1 VRRVS
6 LITVSVLV
14 LRSFVAAQ
22 DADYPRPDLTWQ
34 TIETPHFLIDFHSGE
49 ERSAREVASIAEQVY
64 GPITKLYQHEPDQKV
79 TFVIRDHDDYSN
91 GAAYFYDNKVE
102 IWAPAL
108 DFELR
113 GTHPWLQD
121 VVAHEFTHII
131 QIQTTM
137 KLGRTVPAI
146 YFQWLGYEAER
157 RTDVLYGY
165 PNVIVSYPLSA
176 FVVPSWFAEGVAQYN
191 YPRFRYDYWDSH
203 RDMILR
209 MYMLAG
215 NPLTWEEMGVFGKTS
230 LGNESSYNAGFSIVQ
245 YIADTYG
252 IDKLDE
258 ISRALSSLPRVT
270 IDGAISA
277 VLGKS
282 GEELYQEWKK
292 AKTEH
297 YKKLAAAISANR
309 VEGEMIE
316 KEGFGN
322 FYPEFT
328 PDGKKLAYVTNKGE
342 DYFALSS
349 VYLYDFQTKTAKELG
364 LVARSTLSFS
374 SDGRYL
380 YYSKLGRRNKFFAK
394 LSDLYRYDLV
404 NEEEERLT
412 RSLRAWNPKISADGT
427 KLVFAYGSDGTL
439 NIGVADSIGRN
450 VRRVTDFANGE
461 QVYTPVWSPD
471 GSKIAFGYSAGDRQS
486 VAMIDE
492 DGKGFQVLV
501 SGPGARDPS
510 FSRDGKSLFYASDE
524 TGIYNIYELDLQTGA
539 KRRVT
544 NVLGGAFLPTADSAG
559 DLAFA
564 SYTSSGYKIA
574 FLERSQQIAGGT
586 RSPEAPT
593 AAPRVESSR
602 LTSGVAAIA
611 AVASD
616 AAGTAPSSGSLPP
629 VPDPKPY
636 KNAFTSLSIIPVLR
650 VDNYNPRNKGLDVIR
665 PGIYFSSS
673 DMLDKLSLFGGAVI
687 NRQLERDLFVI
698 FEYRDPI
705 PPFYQLGLAPTL
717 SLELYN
723 ISRKTGVSFPIVTD
737 RSYLIQTDV
746 TYDLFE
752 FDVSLRQK
760 MIDDHTQLQVGY
772 ALSRYNADI
781 GAFLLP
787 PANISPAFRNT
798 YLIGNALTVQLTHEN
813 IHPSVDQSIN
823 PVGRT
828 VSLTYSYEFNK
839 FNPEGEYTIENGALV
854 PRYSKPSFH
863 RLDLQWTEHLQLPF
877 PKQTLTLSARGS
889 SIRKRGID
897 DFFDAYAGGFIGMRG
912 YPYYSLGGRDLAVL
926 SAAYRFPL
934 WTSINFRFLQFYFTK
949 LYGSVFGDI
958 GDAWTPLAGGKG
970 VAPPVG
976 DWKKDAGF
984 ELRLEAFSF
993 YQYPTRIFFAGAYG
1007 FDRFTRTFNNVDVTY
1022 GREWRFYVGVL
1033 FGFELSPLTNIFKHA
1048 EYYGR

>member
-1 VRRVS
+1 VRIPS
-6 LITVSVLV
+6 LIILLIVLFTSY
-14 LRSFVAAQ
+14 LAAQ
-22 DADYPRPDLTWQ
+22 DGDYPRPDLTWQ
-34 TIETPHFLIDFHSGE
+34 TIETPHFRVDFHNGE
-49 ERSAREVASIAEQVY
+49 ERTGREVASIAEEIY
-64 GPITKLYQHEPDQKV
+64 GPITTMYQHEPDQKV
-79 TFVIRDHDDYSN
+79 TFVVRDHDDYSN

-121 VVAHEFTHII
+121 VVTHEFTHII
-131 QIQTTM
+131 QIQTAM
-137 KLGRTVPAI
+137 KLGRTIPAI
-146 YFQWLGYEAER
+146 YLQWLGYEAER

-191 YPRFRYDYWDSH
+191 SPKFQYDYWDSH

-215 NPLTWEEMGVFGKTS
+215 NPLTWEEMAVFGKTS
-230 LGNESSYNAGFSIVQ
+230 LGNESSYNAGFSIVE

-252 IDKLDE
+252 VDKLNE

-270 IDGAISA
+270 IDGAIAA

-282 GEELYQEWKK
+282 GEELYEEWKK

-297 YKKLAAAISANR
+297 YRKLAGAISANR
-309 VEGEMIE
+309 VEGEVIE

-328 PDGKKLAYVTNKGE
+328 PDGRKLAYVSNKGE
-342 DYFALSS
+342 DYFGLSS
-349 VYLYDFQTKTAKELG
+349 VYLYDFQTKTAKKLG
-364 LVARSTLSFS
+364 LMARSTLSFS
-374 SDGRYL
+374 PDGRYL
-380 YYSKLGRRNKFFAK
+380 YYSRTGRHNKFFAK

-412 RSLRAWNPKISADGT
+412 YGLRACNPKISPDGK
-427 KLVFAYGSDGTL
+427 KLVFAYGSDGTV
-439 NIGVADSIGRN
+439 NVGVADSMGKNI
-450 VRRVTDFANGE
+450 RRVTDFTDGE
-461 QVYTPVWSPD
+461 QVFTPVWSPD
-471 GSKIAFGYSAGDRQS
+471 GSKIAFGYSSVGNQS
-486 VAMIDE
+486 LAMIDE
-492 DGKGFQVLV
+492 DGKDFRLLV
-501 SGPGARDPS
+501 SGPDSRNPS

-539 KRRVT
+539 RRQVT
-544 NVLGGAFLPTADSAG
+544 NVLGGAFLPATDDAG

-564 SYTSSGYKIA
+564 SYTVSGYKIA
-574 FLERSQQIAGGT
+574 FLERSERIAAET
-586 RSPEAPT
+586 KLSAPSTT
-593 AAPRVESSR
+593 AREVESS
-602 LTSGVAAIA
+602 TPGSGAAP
-611 AVASD
+611 VASPMAD
-616 AAGTAPSSGSLPP
+616 ATVPTFSSGALPP
-629 VPDPKPY
+629 VPEPKPY
-636 KNAFTSLSIIPVLR
+636 KSAFTSMTIIPVLR

-673 DMLDKLSLFGGAVI
+673 EMLDKISLFGGAVI
-687 NRQLERDLFVI
+687 NRQLERDLFAI
-698 FEYRDPI
+698 FEYRDAI

-723 ISRKTGVSFPIVTD
+723 ISRKTGVSFPMVTD
-737 RSYLIQTDV
+737 RQYLIQTDV

-752 FDVSLRQK
+752 IDASLKQK
-760 MIDDHTQLQVGY
+760 MVDDHTQLQVGY
-772 ALSRYNADI
+772 ALSRYDADI

-787 PANISPAFRNT
+787 TVGVSPAFRNT
-798 YLIGNALTVQLTHEN
+798 YLIGNALTVQLMHEN

-839 FNPEGEYTIENGALV
+839 FNPEGEYNVENGVLV

-863 RLDLQWTEHLQLPF
+863 RLDVQWTEHLQLPI
-877 PKQTLTLSARGS
+877 PKHTLTLSARGS
-889 SIRKRGID
+889 SILKKGID
-897 DFFDAYAGGFIGMRG
+897 EFFNAYAGGFIGMRG
-912 YPYYSLGGRDLAVL
+912 YPYYSLGGSDLAVL

-934 WTSINFRFLQFYFTK
+934 WTTINFRFAQFYFTK
-949 LYGSVFGDI
+949 LYGSVFGDL
-958 GDAWTPLAGGKG
+958 GDAWTTGGKG
-970 VAPPVG
+970 STPSVG
-976 DWKKDAGF
+976 DWKKDAGL

-1007 FDRFTRTFNNVDVTY
+1007 FDRFSQTFNNVDVTY
-1022 GREWRFYVGVL
+1022 GREWRFYFGVL
-1033 FGFELSPLTNIFKHA
+1033 FGFDLNPMTKIFQRA

>member
-1 VRRVS
+1 MVRTLS
-6 LITVSVLV
+6 LIAFSALIFSSYLT
-14 LRSFVAAQ
+14 AQ
-22 DADYPRPDLTWQ
+22 DDDYPRPDLTWQ
-34 TIETPHFLIDFHSGE
+34 TIETAHFRIDFHNGE
-49 ERSAREVASIAEQVY
+49 ERTAREVAAIAEQIY
-64 GPITKLYQHEPDQKV
+64 GPITELYRHEPDQKV
-79 TFVIRDHDDYSN
+79 TFVVRDHDDYSN

-121 VVAHEFTHII
+121 VVTHEFTHIV
-131 QIQTTM
+131 QIQTAM
-137 KLGRTVPAI
+137 KLGRTIPAI
-146 YFQWLGYEAER
+146 YLQWLGYEAER

-176 FVVPSWFAEGVAQYN
+176 FVVPSWFPEGVAQYN
-191 YPRFRYDYWDSH
+191 DPKFRYDYWDSH

-209 MYMLAG
+209 MYMLDG
-215 NPLTWEEMGVFGKTS
+215 NPLTWEEMAVFGKTS

-245 YIADTYG
+245 YIADAYG
-252 IDKLDE
+252 IDKLRE
-258 ISRALSSLPRVT
+258 ISKALSSLPRVT

-282 GEELYQEWKK
+282 GEELYKEWKR
-292 AKTEH
+292 ATTEH
-297 YKKLAAAISANR
+297 YKTLAAGISANR
-309 VEGEMIE
+309 IDGEMIE

-328 PDGKKLAYVTNKGE
+328 PDGRKLAYVSNKGE
-342 DYFALSS
+342 DYFGLSS
-349 VYLYDFQTKTAKELG
+349 VYLYDLQTKSAKKVKLT
-364 LVARSTLSFS
+364 ARSTLSFS
-374 SDGRYL
+374 PGGRYL
-380 YYSKLGRRNKFFAK
+380 YYSRTGRRNKFFAK
-394 LSDLYRYDLV
+394 LSDLYRYDLL
-404 NEEEERLT
+404 NEKEERLT
-412 RSLRAWNPKISADGT
+412 HSLRAWNPKISADGT
-427 KLVFAYGSDGTL
+427 KLVFAYGSDGTV
-439 NIGVADSIGRN
+439 NIGVSDSIGKD

-471 GSKIAFGYSAGDRQS
+471 GSKIAFGYSDGDKQS

-492 DGKGFQVLV
+492 NGKNFRVLV
-501 SGPGARDPS
+501 SGPDARDP
-510 FSRDGKSLFYASDE
+510 FFARDGNSLFYASDE
-524 TGIYNIYELDLQTGA
+524 TGIYNISELDLRTGA
-539 KRRVT
+539 KRQVT
-544 NVLGGAFLPTADSAG
+544 NVLGGAFLPTSDPAG

-574 FLERSQQIAGGT
+574 FLERSRQLAVAETPPDTTSAARSVGSSRTGAGAAAVAADAPVAGGT
-586 RSPEAPT
+586 AASSVSLSSVPEA
-593 AAPRVESSR
+593 
-602 LTSGVAAIA
+602 
-611 AVASD
+611 
-616 AAGTAPSSGSLPP
+616 
-629 VPDPKPY
+629 KPY
-636 KNAFTSLSIIPVLR
+636 KNAFTSLSLIPVLR
-650 VDNYNPRNKGLDVIR
+650 VDNYNPRNKGFDVLR
-665 PGIYFSSS
+665 PGFYFSSS
-673 DMLDKLSLFGGAVI
+673 DMLDKLSLFGGAVV
-687 NRQLERDLFVI
+687 NLQLERDLFAI
-698 FEYRDPI
+698 LEYRDAI

-752 FDVSLRQK
+752 FDLSLRQK
-760 MIDDHTQLQVGY
+760 LADDHTQVKVGY

-787 PANISPAFRNT
+787 AVGVSPAFRNT
-798 YLIGNALTVQLTHEN
+798 YLIGNALTVELTHEN

-828 VSLTYSYEFNK
+828 ISLTYSYEFNK

-863 RLDLQWTEHLQLPF
+863 RLDLQWTEHLQLPI

-889 SIRKRGID
+889 SILKKGID

-912 YPYYSLGGRDLAVL
+912 YPYYALGGSDLAVM

-958 GDAWTPLAGGKG
+958 GDAWSGAS
-970 VAPPVG
+970 PPVG

-1033 FGFELSPLTNIFKHA
+1033 FGFELSPLTNIFKRA

>member
-1 VRRVS
+1 MRIPS
-6 LITVSVLV
+6 LIIFLIILLTSYL
-14 LRSFVAAQ
+14 AAQ
-22 DADYPRPDLTWQ
+22 DGDYPRPDLTWQ
-34 TIETPHFLIDFHSGE
+34 TIETPHFRVDFHNGE
-49 ERSAREVASIAEQVY
+49 ERTGREVASIAEEIY
-64 GPITKLYQHEPDQKV
+64 GPITTMYQHEPDQKV
-79 TFVIRDHDDYSN
+79 TFVVRDHDDYSN

-131 QIQTTM
+131 QIQTAM
-137 KLGRTVPAI
+137 KLGRTIPAI
-146 YFQWLGYEAER
+146 YLQWLGYEAER

-191 YPRFRYDYWDSH
+191 SPKFQYDYWDSH

-215 NPLTWEEMGVFGKTS
+215 NPLTWEEMAVFGKTS
-230 LGNESSYNAGFSIVQ
+230 LGNESSYNAGFSIVG

-252 IDKLDE
+252 VDKLNE

-270 IDGAISA
+270 IDGAIAA

-282 GEELYQEWKK
+282 GEELYEEWKK
-292 AKTEH
+292 AKTVH
-297 YKKLAAAISANR
+297 YKKLAGAISANR
-309 VEGEMIE
+309 VEGEVIE

-322 FYPEFT
+322 FYPQFT
-328 PDGKKLAYVTNKGE
+328 PDGRKLAYVSNKGE
-342 DYFALSS
+342 DYFGLSS
-349 VYLYDFQTKTAKELG
+349 VYLYDFQTKTAKKLG
-364 LVARSTLSFS
+364 LMARSTLSFS
-374 SDGRYL
+374 PDGRYL
-380 YYSKLGRRNKFFAK
+380 YYSRTGRHNKFFAK
-394 LSDLYRYDLV
+394 LSDLYRYDLA
-404 NEEEERLT
+404 NDEEERLT
-412 RSLRAWNPKISADGT
+412 YGLRAWDPKISPDGK
-427 KLVFAYGSDGTL
+427 KLVFAYGSDGTV
-439 NIGVADSIGRN
+439 NVGVADSMGKNI
-450 VRRVTDFANGE
+450 RRVTDFIDGE
-461 QVYTPVWSPD
+461 QVFTPVWSPD
-471 GSKIAFGYSAGDRQS
+471 GSKIAFGFSGANNQS

-492 DGKGFQVLV
+492 DGKDFRVLV
-501 SGPGARDPS
+501 SGPDARNPS
-510 FSRDGKSLFYASDE
+510 FSRDGKSIFYASDE

-539 KRRVT
+539 RRQVT
-544 NVLGGAFLPTADSAG
+544 NVLGGAFLPATDDAG

-564 SYTSSGYKIA
+564 SYTVSGYKIA
-574 FLERSQQIAGGT
+574 FLERSERIAAET
-586 RSPEAPT
+586 KLSAPSTT
-593 AAPRVESSR
+593 AREVESS
-602 LTSGVAAIA
+602 TPGSGAAP
-611 AVASD
+611 VASPMAD
-616 AAGTAPSSGSLPP
+616 ATVPTFSSGARPP
-629 VPDPKPY
+629 VPEPKPY
-636 KNAFTSLSIIPVLR
+636 KSAFTSMTIIPVLR

-673 DMLDKLSLFGGAVI
+673 EMLDKISLFGGAVI
-687 NRQLERDLFVI
+687 NRQLERDLFAI
-698 FEYRDPI
+698 FEYRDAI

-737 RSYLIQTDV
+737 RQYLIQTDV

-752 FDVSLRQK
+752 IDASLKQK
-760 MIDDHTQLQVGY
+760 MVDDHTQLQVGY
-772 ALSRYNADI
+772 ALSRYDADI

-787 PANISPAFRNT
+787 TVGVSPAFRNT
-798 YLIGNALTVQLTHEN
+798 YLIGNALTLQLMHEN

-839 FNPEGEYTIENGALV
+839 FNPEGEYNVENGVLV

-863 RLDLQWTEHLQLPF
+863 RLDVQWTEHLQLPI
-877 PKQTLTLSARGS
+877 PKHTLTLSARGS
-889 SIRKRGID
+889 SILKKGID
-897 DFFDAYAGGFIGMRG
+897 EFFNAYAGGFIGMRG
-912 YPYYSLGGRDLAVL
+912 YPYYSLGGSDLAVL

-934 WTSINFRFLQFYFTK
+934 WTSINFRFAQFYFTK
-949 LYGSVFGDI
+949 LYGSVFGDL
-958 GDAWTPLAGGKG
+958 GDAWTPGGKG
-970 VAPPVG
+970 SAPSVV
-976 DWKKDAGF
+976 DWKKDAGL

-1007 FDRFTRTFNNVDVTY
+1007 FDRFSQTFNNVGVTY
-1022 GREWRFYVGVL
+1022 GREWRFYFGVL
-1033 FGFELSPLTNIFKHA
+1033 FGFDLNPMTKIFQRA